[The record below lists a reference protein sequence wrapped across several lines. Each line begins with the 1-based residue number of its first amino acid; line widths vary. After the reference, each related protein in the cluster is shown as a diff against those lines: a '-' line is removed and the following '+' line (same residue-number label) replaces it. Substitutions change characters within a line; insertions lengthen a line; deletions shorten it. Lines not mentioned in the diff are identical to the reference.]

1 MIEPKLGVSYEVLSS
16 FTNRLKAENDPG
28 KLAVTEDA
36 EDEFLA
42 YWYLDDKEK
51 KIQHRAVANL
61 PFGFPPI
68 GSFSASSGRIPKLGD
83 PLFPIYEATQA
94 LIDTG
99 IVVTTASGNW
109 GQESVWGVSHRMFP
123 SKLPH

>member
-1 MIEPKLGVSYEVLSS
+1 VIPKALKGVAHHDEDLPPFRFGVVADALDLI
-16 FTNRLKAENDPG
+16 LK
-28 KLAVTEDA
+28 
-36 EDEFLA
+36 
-42 YWYLDDKEK
+42 DDKEK
-51 KIQHRAVANL
+51 KIQHRAVASL

-83 PLFPIYEATQA
+83 PLFPMYEDTQA

-109 GQESVWGVSHRMFP
+109 GQASVWGVSHRMFP